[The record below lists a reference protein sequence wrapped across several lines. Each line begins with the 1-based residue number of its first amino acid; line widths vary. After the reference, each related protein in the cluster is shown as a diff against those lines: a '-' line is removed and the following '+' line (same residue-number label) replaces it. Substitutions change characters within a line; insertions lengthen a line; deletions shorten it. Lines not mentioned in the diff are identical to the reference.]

1 MAGPLSS
8 LLFPLRLSLQVAF
21 CATVVTILIGI
32 PISYVLARKHFR
44 GKEVLDL
51 ILTIPM
57 VLPPVVTGYFLLLI
71 IGRNG
76 LLGNT
81 LFALT
86 GHRVGLLFT
95 WYAEAIAAFA
105 VSFPFMIKA
114 TRASMEMIDQELI
127 NASYMLGRSEF
138 QTAIRVVLPLS
149 RGGIMAGATLAF
161 ARAMGEFGATIMVA
175 GNISGKTNTVP
186 LSIYSSAQD
195 GDWSGALW
203 MVLAL
208 VVLSGSVMYIS
219 NWLGRRASIG

>member
-1 MAGPLSS
+1 MGSI
-8 LLFPLRLSLQVAF
+8 LFPLRLSLQVAA
-21 CATVVTILIGI
+21 CATIVTILIGI
-32 PISYVLARKHFR
+32 PISYVLARKKFR

-51 ILTIPM
+51 IVTIPM
-57 VLPPVVTGYFLLLI
+57 VLPPVVTGYILLLI

-86 GHRVGLLFT
+86 SHRVGLLFT
-95 WYAEAIAAFA
+95 WYAAAIAAFA
-105 VSFPFMIKA
+105 VSFPFMIKT
-114 TRASMEMIDQELI
+114 TRASMEMVDQELV

-138 QTAIRVVLPLS
+138 QTALRVVLPLS
-149 RGGIMAGATLAF
+149 RGGITAGATLAF

-175 GNISGKTNTVP
+175 GNIPGKTNTMP
-186 LSIYSSAQD
+186 LSIYTATLYGSWGSAT
-195 GDWSGALW
+195 W

-219 NWLGRRASIG
+219 NWLGRRAKIS